1 MRLLKIIVVLVI
13 LAVLGLTAYAYL
25 GDMGPR
31 QQEMR
36 KSVPLN
42 ITAPTPSTPP
52 AGLSPPEAAQSE
64 PATEDAA
71 EAGAD
76 ANDLD

>member
-42 ITAPTPSTPP
+42 ITAPSTPP
-52 AGLSPPEAAQSE
+52 AGLSPPEAAQAE